1 MNPWTNHTTK
11 EVAMGRTID
20 GLSYGGDSILAR
32 RNARVV
38 PPPPSRR
45 NIERNLREAIW
56 EEKRGNHRAATIYL
70 EFAIKEEEELRG

>member
-1 MNPWTNHTTK
+1 MR
-11 EVAMGRTID
+11 RTID
-20 GLSYGGDSILAR
+20 GLSYGGDSISAR
-32 RNARVV
+32 RNSRVV

-56 EEKRGNHRAATIYL
+56 EERRGNHRAATIYL